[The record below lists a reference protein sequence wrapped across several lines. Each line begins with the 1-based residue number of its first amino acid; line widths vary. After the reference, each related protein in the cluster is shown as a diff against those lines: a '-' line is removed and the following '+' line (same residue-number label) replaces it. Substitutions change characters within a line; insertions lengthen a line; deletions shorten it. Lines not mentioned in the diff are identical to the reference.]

1 MEFSLTTPAV
11 LFPAVSLILLAY
23 TNRFLA
29 ISSLIRNLK
38 DKYTEKGEEHL
49 IGQIKNLRRRI
60 YLIRNMQF
68 LGVFSLFLCV
78 LSMYFIFENRP
89 ETARNMFSV
98 GIISLILS
106 LALSLREIHLS
117 IVALNLEMKDI
128 EEKLYEN
135 KTFLRKIGEMDLW
148 GS

>member
-135 KTFLRKIGEMDLW
+135 KTFLRKIGEMDL
-148 GS
+148 

>member
-1 MEFSLTTPAV
+1 MEFSFNTPAI
-11 LFPAVSLILLAY
+11 LFPAISLLLLAY

-29 ISSLIRNLK
+29 LSTLIRSLK
-38 DKYTEKGEEHL
+38 EKFTESGEQHI
-49 IGQIKNLRRRI
+49 IGQIRNIRRRI

-89 ETARNMFSV
+89 ITAKYMFTV
-98 GIISLILS
+98 ALIALIAS
-106 LALSLREIHLS
+106 LAMSMREIHLS

-128 EEKLYEN
+128 EEHLNEKKSLLHKLEE
-135 KTFLRKIGEMDLW
+135 LDI
-148 GS
+148 

>member
-29 ISSLIRNLK
+29 ISSLIRSLK
-38 DKYTEKGEEHL
+38 EKYTEKGEEHL
-49 IGQIKNLRRRI
+49 LDQIKNLRRRI

-89 ETARNMFSV
+89 ETAKNMFSV
-98 GIISLILS
+98 GIISLIMS

-117 IVALNLEMKDI
+117 IVALNLEMKEI
-128 EEKLYEN
+128 EEKLYEK
-135 KTFLRKIGEMDLW
+135 KTFLRKIGELDL
-148 GS
+148 

>member
-11 LFPAVSLILLAY
+11 LFPAVSLLLLAY

-29 ISSLIRNLK
+29 ISNLIRSLK
-38 DKYTEKGEEHL
+38 EKFTESKEDH
-49 IGQIKNLRRRI
+49 IIHQIRNLRRRI

-89 ETARNMFSV
+89 VAAKNIFGAGM
-98 GIISLILS
+98 ISLISS
-106 LALSLREIHLS
+106 LVISMREIHLS
-117 IVALNLEMKDI
+117 IVALNLEMQDI
-128 EEKLYEN
+128 EEHLKEK
-135 KTFLRKIGEMDLW
+135 KTLLRKLEEMDI
-148 GS
+148 

>member
-29 ISSLIRNLK
+29 ISSLIRSLK
-38 DKYTEKGEEHL
+38 EKYTEKAEGHL
-49 IGQIKNLRRRI
+49 IDQIKNLRRRI

-89 ETARNMFSV
+89 ETAKNMFSV
-98 GIISLILS
+98 GIISLIFS

-117 IVALNLEMKDI
+117 IVALNLEMKEI
-128 EEKLYEN
+128 EEQLYEK
-135 KTFLRKIGEMDLW
+135 KTFLRKIGELDL
-148 GS
+148 